1 MRDTHSELMKNL
13 GSRVQI
19 LREAAGLTRAE
30 LGFRMGC
37 ATGAAQLYNWETGKS
52 LPNVKWLPPLA
63 RALRVSLDYL
73 ITGKEYHAPIL
84 DNTENVGTTTP

>member
-37 ATGAAQLYNWETGKS
+37 PTGGQLLLHWETGKS

-73 ITGKEYHAPIL
+73 VTGREYHAPIL
-84 DNTENVGTTTP
+84 DNTENVGTTTS